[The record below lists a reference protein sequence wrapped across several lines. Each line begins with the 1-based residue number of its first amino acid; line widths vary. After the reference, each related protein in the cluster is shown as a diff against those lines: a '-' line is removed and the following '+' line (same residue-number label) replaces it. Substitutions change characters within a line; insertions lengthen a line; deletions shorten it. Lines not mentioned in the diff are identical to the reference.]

1 MEQLMDV
8 NSAEYLELVQEINK
22 RFRNK
27 KMLYK
32 YLVEKTVSTSP

>member
-27 KMLYK
+27 KTLYK